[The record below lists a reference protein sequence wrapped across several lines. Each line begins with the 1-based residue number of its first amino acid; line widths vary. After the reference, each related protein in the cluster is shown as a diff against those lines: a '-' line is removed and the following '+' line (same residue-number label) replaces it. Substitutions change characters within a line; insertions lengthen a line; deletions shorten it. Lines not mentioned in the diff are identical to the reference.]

1 MATMAAPIDGPF
13 QLPGETPVIALSINI
28 IGRKSTTYRAVSH
41 WFVCSVR
48 IFRSETKRTIREAWH
63 SHPVGRQGKQQHQP
77 KCNYN
82 YDNNKEDTN
91 THAHTHTHTHRHT
104 YPATHTHTQTRS
116 NKKNE
121 FFLVSGGGDREI
133 TTRMAI
139 DAGFPFGRFVSDYF
153 VTLCLSLVT
162 LLLSSDV
169 PSLND
174 FPPSPPVF
182 Q

>member
-1 MATMAAPIDGPF
+1 MGRFSCQGRRRLSHYLLTSSGVNPRRTGRSAIGLFVRFEFFEAKRNERSGKPGTATPSGAK
-13 QLPGETPVIALSINI
+13 ENNNINQNATI
-28 IGRKSTTYRAVSH
+28 TT
-41 WFVCSVR
+41 
-48 IFRSETKRTIREAWH
+48 TTIR
-63 SHPVGRQGKQQHQP
+63 RTQ
-77 KCNYN
+77 
-82 YDNNKEDTN
+82 
-91 THAHTHTHTHRHT
+91 THTHTRTHT
-104 YPATHTHTQTRS
+104 HTDTPTQPHTHTHTQTGS

-121 FFLVSGGGDREI
+121 FLLVSGGGDREI

>member
-104 YPATHTHTQTRS
+104 YPATHTHTHTNGFKQ
-116 NKKNE
+116 KKRIP
-121 FFLVSGGGDREI
+121 LGVRWW
-133 TTRMAI
+133 R
-139 DAGFPFGRFVSDYF
+139 
-153 VTLCLSLVT
+153 
-162 LLLSSDV
+162 
-169 PSLND
+169 
-174 FPPSPPVF
+174 
-182 Q
+182 